1 MYERNHSKFVLKSM
15 YCVICIN
22 RNLLLPKKKKKML
35 VPFLHSPLKMELQ
48 KAFCKMLEVHL
59 NHHPMEMRIAL
70 RH

>member
-1 MYERNHSKFVLKSM
+1 
-15 YCVICIN
+15 
-22 RNLLLPKKKKKML
+22 ML